1 MTATLTRTSSTPD
14 KKDTAG
20 RIFFLDLGGGR
31 VLSANT
37 DGSELRTIIEEG
49 RDKFPDGL
57 AIDAAAGHMY
67 WTNMGK
73 FRANDGS
80 ILRSDLDGRNMTTI
94 VPPGGTFTP
103 KQLQIEKSTGKLYW
117 CDREGMRVMRCNLD
131 GSHIETLVDSSQGDA
146 RPGSDEKKHCVGIAV
161 DVEGGKFYW
170 TQKGAAK
177 AGQGRLFRANIDM
190 PKGQTPSTRQDI
202 ELLYD
207 DLPEPIDLD
216 IDPTTRTLYWTDR
229 GDPPRGNT
237 VNRAPLD
244 APAGRRPAPEIV
256 FKHLMEGIGLA
267 LDVKGGRM
275 FITDLTGT
283 VYRANLDGSDKKAL
297 LVAQGNTTGIAY
309 VELPGANAN
318 GKASVHHTT
327 PGFPT
332 ARSVEANGATDK
344 LTKSL
349 EYQLSHPST
358 SPEFDLHRGVNDVLA
373 DVGLTT
379 GDSGGKL
386 SFYGADPIIPT
397 PFRFGTMAALGMAAR
412 SVALAALWR
421 QTTGEGQDISLDVRK
436 ALRRFCG
443 FFDLKWETING
454 RPPSGGSLIKSP
466 FFDIPFFRETRDG
479 RHVIAID
486 FYPELRKRTLNFLRV
501 SENSESINNAIRKW
515 NAVELE
521 EAAGEAGL
529 VMAMVR
535 TNEEFLR
542 EPQYTEVLSEMPLI
556 TVEKIGDSEPVPLKP
571 TSNLPLEGIRAFGM
585 GHVIAGGAMGRDMAL
600 YGADVLNIWR
610 PHDTEVDAFAWDVQV
625 GMRSTI
631 LDDSKQD
638 RAQFRRLLKS
648 ADVFFANKRPG
659 FLSRHGLDAEEL
671 CAQKPGLIHATV
683 LLHGDKGPWSNR
695 PGFDEVGA
703 TVTGLFALE
712 GSLTHPKQPVIVPI
726 CDNVVGWL
734 GTTGILAALRRRAIE
749 GGSYRVTVSLTR
761 TVLWLLSLGIFDKAY
776 AQAASGSAEEH
787 RYAEPDLFTAET
799 PLGSYQGMTDQ
810 VVLSRTPGAFRTVL
824 VPRGSS
830 KPEWLA

>member
-1 MTATLTRTSSTPD
+1 MSTTLTKAATTLHA
-14 KKDTAG
+14 KDTSG

-31 VLSANT
+31 VLSANP
-37 DGSELRTIIEEG
+37 DGSDLKTIIEEG
-49 RDKFPDGL
+49 RKLPDGL
-57 AIDAAAGHMY
+57 AVDVAAGHLY
-67 WTNMGK
+67 WTNMGD

-103 KQLQIEKSTGKLYW
+103 KQLQIEKTTGKLYW
-117 CDREGMRVMRCNLD
+117 CDREGMCVMRSNCG

-161 DVEGGKFYW
+161 DVKGGKFYW
-170 TQKGAAK
+170 TQKGDAK
-177 AGQGRLFRANIDM
+177 AGQGRLFRANLEI
-190 PKGQTPSTRQDI
+190 PSGQTASTRRDI

-207 DLPEPIDLD
+207 ALPEPIDLD
-216 IDPTTRTLYWTDR
+216 IDPATRTLYWTDR
-229 GDPPRGNT
+229 GAPPRGNT

-244 APAGRRPAPEIV
+244 SPPGQRQAPEIV

-267 LDVKGGRM
+267 LDLKGGRM
-275 FITDLTGT
+275 FVTDLTGS
-283 VYRANLDGSDKKAL
+283 VYSANLDGSDKKML
-297 LVAQGNTTGIAY
+297 LVAQGNLTGIAY
-309 VELPGANAN
+309 AELPVVLSN
-318 GKASVHHTT
+318 GSAAINRTT
-327 PGFPT
+327 LSPVT
-332 ARSVEANGATDK
+332 ARSVETNGATDP
-344 LTKSL
+344 LTKAL
-349 EYQLSHPST
+349 EFKLSHPAT
-358 SPEFDLHRGVNDVLA
+358 SPEFDLHRGVNEVLA

-379 GDSGGKL
+379 ADSGGKL
-386 SFYGADPIIPT
+386 TFYGQDPILPT
-397 PFRFGTMAALGMAAR
+397 QFRFGTMAGLGMAAR

-421 QTTGEGQDISLDVRK
+421 QATGEGPDVALDVRQ

-443 FFDLKWETING
+443 FFEGRWETING
-454 RPPSGGSLIKSP
+454 RAPSGGSLGTSP
-466 FFDIPFFRETRDG
+466 FFEVPFFRETRDG
-479 RHVIAID
+479 RHVIALD
-486 FYPELRKRTLNFLRV
+486 FYPELRKRTLNFLRC
-501 SENSESINNAIRKW
+501 SESSESINNAIRKW
-515 NAVELE
+515 DAVELE
-521 EAAGEAGL
+521 EAAAEAGL

-535 TNEEFLR
+535 TNEEFRR
-542 EPQYTEVLSEMPLI
+542 EPQYTEVLSKIPLI
-556 TVEKIGDSEPVPLKP
+556 SVEKVGDSEPVTLKP
-571 TSNLPLEGIRAFGM
+571 GGNLPLEGLRALGM
-585 GHVIAGGAMGRDMAL
+585 GHVIAGGAIGRDLSL

-610 PHDTEVDAFAWDVQV
+610 PHDTEVDAFIWDVQV

-631 LDDSKQD
+631 LGDSKED
-638 RAQFRRLLKS
+638 RTQFQRLLKR

-659 FLSRHGLDAEEL
+659 FLAKHGLDAEEL

-734 GTTGILAALRRRAIE
+734 STTGILAALRRRAIE

-776 AQAASGSAEEH
+776 AKATAGSTDEH

-799 PLGSYQGMTDQ
+799 PCGSYQGMTDQ
-810 VVLSRTPGAFRTVL
+810 VVLSRTPGAFRNVL
-824 VPRGSS
+824 LPRGSS
-830 KPEWLA
+830 KPEWLV